1 MLALYRCLF
10 ELDFLTCVNS
20 ANNQTIFNCI
30 ILKALLLFVCLHKNL
45 KGHQRVVITNI
56 SMGEMKRK
64 RVNFNFVEQ
73 CPIYDTLLFSPFLLQ
88 QKKSIQHIDNLKDIW
103 YISKYIGLYVTIYQM
118 QYVINL
124 FHISKVSYIGKS

>member
-88 QKKSIQHIDNLKDIW
+88 QKKSIQHIDNLKR
-103 YISKYIGLYVTIYQM
+103 YLVY
-118 QYVINL
+118 
-124 FHISKVSYIGKS
+124 